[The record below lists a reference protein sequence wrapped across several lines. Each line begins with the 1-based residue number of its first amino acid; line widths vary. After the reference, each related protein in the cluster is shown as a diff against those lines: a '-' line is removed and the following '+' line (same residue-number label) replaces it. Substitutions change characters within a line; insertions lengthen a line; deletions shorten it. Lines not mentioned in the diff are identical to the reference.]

1 MPFYSYKLKSGEV
14 VDEFRPISECCKIG
28 EKTVLND
35 GRKAVRVLESQGRR
49 AVGEY
54 KICSE
59 KHACLPEQLPEQR
72 AEDRRVGWT
81 GERNNFGEPVFR
93 NSSDER
99 SFAKAYGLRNSKA
112 YT

>member
-1 MPFYSYKLKSGEV
+1 MPFYCYQLKSGEIIE
-14 VDEFRPISECCKIG
+14 EFRSVSECCKIG
-28 EKTVLND
+28 ERTILND
-35 GRKAVRVLESQGRR
+35 GRKAVRVLEPQGRR

-54 KICSE
+54 FICSE
-59 KHACLPEQLPEQR
+59 KHACLPDQLPEQR
-72 AEDRRVGWT
+72 AEDRRRGWT
-81 GERNNFGEPVFR
+81 GDRNDMGEPVFR